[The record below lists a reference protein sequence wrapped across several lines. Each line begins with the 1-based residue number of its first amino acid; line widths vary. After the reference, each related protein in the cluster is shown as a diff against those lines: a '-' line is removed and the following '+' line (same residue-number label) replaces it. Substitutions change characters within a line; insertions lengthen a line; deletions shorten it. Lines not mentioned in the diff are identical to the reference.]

1 MNQAKA
7 PSPFLPCKRQVG
19 QLCLTYTLYFS
30 SGAYGIAVS
39 SDAEKE
45 DRILVDDIARD
56 LASAKRIQM
65 LFAENLV
72 FPSNVPEILDDL
84 LGTGQ
89 GI

>member
-1 MNQAKA
+1 MNQTEAC
-7 PSPFLPCKRQVG
+7 SLFVPCRKQVG
-19 QLCLTYTLYFS
+19 QSLLTYTLYRS
-30 SGAYGIAVS
+30 CGTYGIAVS

-56 LASAKRIQM
+56 FALAKRIQM

-84 LGTGQ
+84 LGTWQ

>member
-1 MNQAKA
+1 MNQAEVQTL
-7 PSPFLPCKRQVG
+7 FLPCRRQAG
-19 QLCLTYTLYFS
+19 QSCLTYTLYRAA
-30 SGAYGIAVS
+30 GTYGISVR

-45 DRILVDDIARD
+45 DQILVDDIARD
-56 LASAKRIQM
+56 LTLAKRIQT

-84 LGTGQ
+84 LGTWQ